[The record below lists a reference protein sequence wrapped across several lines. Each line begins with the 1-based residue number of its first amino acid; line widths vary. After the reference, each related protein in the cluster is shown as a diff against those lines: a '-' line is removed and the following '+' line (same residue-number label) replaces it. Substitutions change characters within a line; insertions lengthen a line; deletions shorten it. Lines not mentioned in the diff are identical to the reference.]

1 VQFFTLFGVPHLS
14 RVVAV
19 FERLRL
25 YPPLFSRGR
34 KVPRSSTRFFRLVL
48 VGKPK
53 CHSSTSTNDD
63 DVVLTS
69 HVLPWDE
76 MKGYLIFVNENVQL
90 APPALLLSI
99 AAVEDAAFIV
109 LMV

>member
-1 VQFFTLFGVPHLS
+1 VQFFTLFGVPLS

-25 YPPLFSRGR
+25 STSLFSRQES
-34 KVPRSSTRFFRLVL
+34 PRSSTRIFFRLVL

-63 DVVLTS
+63 DVVMLTS

-90 APPALLLSI
+90 APPVLSI